1 MTVMMLWY
9 GQYDSTLVVFFYGH
23 HVVFFNGHLVVFLCA
38 MTALLP
44 TDFDKSFLLE
54 LSECCMTSCSKCRH
68 PLAILSFDAL
78 TQVFGVCCINL
89 DTSWQLLHLWIWRIL
104 CRPWFV
110 KLPSGSVWKLA
121 SKRLASKG
129 WNVEN
134 FPKKFWME
142 FWWNFWYPLLGNVR
156 NFSLWGFFLTK
167 VVIPR
172 GDEFVGEFCDLSGP
186 EKNSDLH
193 LQLLQARRLTVRR

>member
-1 MTVMMLWY
+1 MCDDGTVAHRFRQIIPFGIVWML
-9 GQYDSTLVVFFYGH
+9 YDQLLQMQASTRNPCFWCPY
-23 HVVFFNGHLVVFLCA
+23 
-38 MTALLP
+38 T
-44 TDFDKSFLLE
+44 
-54 LSECCMTSCSKCRH
+54 
-68 PLAILSFDAL
+68 
-78 TQVFGVCCINL
+78 GVCCINL

-172 GDEFVGEFCDLSGP
+172 GDEFAGEFCDLSGP